1 MYIYIYD
8 WDHGIYGGCFP
19 TMNGWCWKFPNPKKN
34 TVKRWLF
41 SQQKLPSVQQ
51 KVEDV
56 EQKPRLKPKKT
67 GCSQM
72 RSLVGKKNSF
82 SHGCLTLQVW
92 YFARET
98 EMIMLG
104 E

>member
-1 MYIYIYD
+1 
-8 WDHGIYGGCFP
+8 
-19 TMNGWCWKFPNPKKN
+19 MNGWCWKFPNPKKN

-72 RSLVGKKNSF
+72 RSLVGKKTRF
-82 SHGCLTLQVW
+82 PM
-92 YFARET
+92 AA
-98 EMIMLG
+98 
-104 E
+104 